1 MPQITLLSGAALI
14 VLGLISFFA
23 TGSQHATALIPT
35 WAGTALAA
43 LGAVALRPGLR
54 KHAMHGVAMLS
65 LLGAL
70 GTARALVPAVRW
82 IGGAEPARPAA
93 VIAQSLMFGLCLLLL
108 VLCIRSFIVARVLR
122 RDGGAGPVEGV

>member
-1 MPQITLLSGAALI
+1 MPQITLLSGAVLI
-14 VLGLISFFA
+14 VLGVVSFYA
-23 TGSQHATALIPT
+23 TGAQHATALIPT
-35 WAGTALAA
+35 WAGIAFGV
-43 LGAVALRPGLR
+43 LGVVALRPGAR

-82 IGGAEPARPAA
+82 IGGTEPARPAA

-108 VLCIRSFIVARVLR
+108 VLCIRSFIVARILR
-122 RDGGAGPVEGV
+122 RVDGPGPVEGV